1 MSRTHAKFRHPSL
14 TAVRAFE
21 AAARLG
27 SFTRAAEEL
36 HLTQS
41 AISRHVRALEA
52 WFELPLFARTGRA
65 IRLTEAGREYYR
77 AVGDGLARIG
87 FANDA
92 LLMRTDPA
100 RAVTVSLSPSLATY
114 WLAPRLARFLARHPD
129 IEVRLRASNALLD
142 ARWEGVD
149 LALRYGAAGWPG
161 VHAEPLGGESLL
173 PVAAPAL
180 VAGRSRTPLASL
192 YEFPVLADNVP
203 GGWPNWLR
211 AVGLDPSRLRVRAR
225 FDDGAALLAAAG
237 AGLGVALGRSRLVE
251 DALAQGRLVAPWP
264 QCVSAP
270 FTYWLVR
277 PHAGQQSVAAMAF
290 AEWVR
295 EEFLA
300 QSDGRPVHVP
310 SSHVMVPA
318 KL

>member
-1 MSRTHAKFRHPSL
+1 MSRAHARFRHPSL

-52 WFELPLFARTGRA
+52 WFELPLFARAGRA
-65 IRLTEAGREYYR
+65 VRLTEAGQEYYR
-77 AVGDGLARIG
+77 AVSDGLARIG

-100 RAVTVSLSPSLATY
+100 RAVTVSLSPSLAVH
-114 WLAPRLARFLARHPD
+114 WLAPRLARFAACHPD
-129 IEVRLRASNALLD
+129 IEVRLRASSALLD

-149 LALRYGAAGWPG
+149 LALRYGSAGWPG

-173 PVAAPAL
+173 PVAAPSL
-180 VAGRSRTPLASL
+180 VAGLDRPSFQSL
-192 YEFPVLADNVP
+192 YALPILADNVP
-203 GGWPNWLR
+203 GGWPKWLR
-211 AVGLDPSRLRVRAR
+211 AVDLDPARLRVRAR

-237 AGLGVALGRSRLVE
+237 AGLGIALGRSRLVE
-251 DALAQGRLVAPWP
+251 DAVAHGRLVTPWP
-264 QCVSAP
+264 PCVSAP

-277 PHAGQQSVAAMAF
+277 PHAGQQSGAAEAF
-290 AEWVR
+290 AQWVR

-300 QSDGRPVHVP
+300 QSEGRQMHVP
-310 SSHVMVPA
+310 SGSVLAPA
-318 KL
+318 AP